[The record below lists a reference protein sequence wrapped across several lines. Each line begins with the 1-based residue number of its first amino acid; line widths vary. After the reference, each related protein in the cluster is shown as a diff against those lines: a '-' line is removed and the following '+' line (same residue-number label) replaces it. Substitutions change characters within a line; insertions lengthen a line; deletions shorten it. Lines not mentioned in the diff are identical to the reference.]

1 MEKIDAR
8 KLTAEGREVLRRMV
22 IRLRKQSGMPVK
34 ELARVA
40 GVHFRTVE
48 DWLARARREGAGSL
62 GEKARGRPV
71 GACRKLKMA
80 DEDLVAGADHRANA
94 DAIEVTLCAVD
105 PAGDQSADPGEIRGG
120 DAGQIGGEIPET
132 LGIHAPASRQP
143 CLGARPGQGRC
154 LVETDLPQS
163 HGAGQSARCDHSLG
177 RRNGREGRR
186 QLGARLCATRPDAR
200 LEDTSALA
208 ETLDDF
214 GHFRTRRNS
223 LQDRGRLDQHRALH
237 RFLEALIQDV
247 ANKIFLVV
255 DNLRVHHARKVKDW
269 LCGKETQIELV
280 FLPPYAPE
288 SNPDEYLNR
297 DFKTALRTGPVSHN
311 TDELLEK
318 AMSFMK
324 RIASLP
330 GHVMAYFRHPAAAY
344 RVFKGRINNQMASCQ
359 FGPIT
364 ELGGNCLSSKWDKQ
378 LSPHRSGYILMNF
391 AAATDDCCRAIR
403 EKNRTNVYMCDR
415 PG

>member
-34 ELARVA
+34 ELTGVA

-48 DWLARARREGAGSL
+48 DWLARARREGEGSL

-71 GACRKLKMA
+71 GACRKLKLA
-80 DEDLVAGADHRANA
+80 DEIWLREQIIGQTPMQLKLPFALWTRPAIKALIQEKFGVEMQDRLVGKYLKRWGFTPQRPIKRAL
-94 DAIEVTLCAVD
+94 EQD
-105 PAGDQSADPGEIRGG
+105 PAKVDAWLKQTYPNLLVRAKAQGAAILWGDETGVKEDANWVRGYAPRGQTPVLKTPARWQKLSMISAISARGEIAFR
-120 DAGQIGGEIPET
+120 IVE
-132 LGIHAPASRQP
+132 
-143 CLGARPGQGRC
+143 GAINTERFI
-154 LVETDLPQS
+154 E
-163 HGAGQSARCDHSLG
+163 
-177 RRNGREGRR
+177 
-186 QLGARLCATRPDAR
+186 
-200 LEDTSALA
+200 
-208 ETLDDF
+208 
-214 GHFRTRRNS
+214 
-223 LQDRGRLDQHRALH
+223 
-237 RFLEALIQDV
+237 FLEALIQDA

-255 DNLRVHHARKVKDW
+255 DNLRVHHAIKVKEW
-269 LCGKETQIELV
+269 LCGKEAQIELV

-297 DFKTALRTGPVSHN
+297 DFKTALRTGPVSRN

-344 RVFKGRINNQMASCQ
+344 
-359 FGPIT
+359 
-364 ELGGNCLSSKWDKQ
+364 
-378 LSPHRSGYILMNF
+378 
-391 AAATDDCCRAIR
+391 AAQSI
-403 EKNRTNVYMCDR
+403 
-415 PG
+415 

>member
-80 DEDLVAGADHRANA
+80 DEIWLREQIIGQTPMQLKLPFALWTRPAIKALIQEKFGVGMQDRLVGKYLKRWGFTPQRPVKRAL
-94 DAIEVTLCAVD
+94 EQD
-105 PAGDQSADPGEIRGG
+105 PAKVDAWLKQTYPNLMALAKAQGATILWGDETAVKEDANWVRGYAPRGQTPVLKTPARWRKLSMISAISARGEIAFR
-120 DAGQIGGEIPET
+120 I
-132 LGIHAPASRQP
+132 
-143 CLGARPGQGRC
+143 
-154 LVETDLPQS
+154 VEGSINTE
-163 HGAGQSARCDHSLG
+163 RFI
-177 RRNGREGRR
+177 E
-186 QLGARLCATRPDAR
+186 
-200 LEDTSALA
+200 
-208 ETLDDF
+208 
-214 GHFRTRRNS
+214 
-223 LQDRGRLDQHRALH
+223 
-237 RFLEALIQDV
+237 FLEALIQDV

-344 RVFKGRINNQMASCQ
+344 
-359 FGPIT
+359 
-364 ELGGNCLSSKWDKQ
+364 
-378 LSPHRSGYILMNF
+378 
-391 AAATDDCCRAIR
+391 AAQGI
-403 EKNRTNVYMCDR
+403 
-415 PG
+415 